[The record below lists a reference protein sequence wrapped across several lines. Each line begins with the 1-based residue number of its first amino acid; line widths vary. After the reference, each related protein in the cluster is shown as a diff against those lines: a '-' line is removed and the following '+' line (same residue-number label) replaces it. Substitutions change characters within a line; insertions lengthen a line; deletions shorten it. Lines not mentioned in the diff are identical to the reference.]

1 VTTTCTATA
10 SQVFPQEDRVK
21 SAAAKLKI
29 DWMLTSKEQD
39 V

>member
-10 SQVFPQEDRVK
+10 SQEDRVK